1 MEFDEL
7 LITTGVDA
15 LVRLVREKQRVELK
29 TAAALLNIPEATI
42 EEWSHILEE
51 EGIVKIEYYLTKIY
65 LAWVTPTEEKIKV
78 EKEMFY
84 QEKANVE
91 KEISELKSRLAPDT
105 ESLSQLKQTFTKF
118 YNEFGPRLD
127 KLEKELASMAGQKN
141 TEFEKQKLAITNVD
155 EKLFMLEDSLKVLK
169 NELEKIRLDLT
180 GKDAKK
186 SFERIY
192 EEVASLSSQLEDVA
206 SRASNYQKE
215 IPSEFPPVS
224 EVKKKFEQIK
234 KDFDNVKNTNAKMRD
249 DLVSI
254 QESSGVLKEVESSIK
269 KYETRIS
276 DTKKDLA
283 ELSDTAEE
291 LRSKSTSLA
300 EKINKDMEIIERFS
314 DSIDI
319 AKGVLQRFP
328 SQDEIAKELARV
340 KKVEDGIQEKI
351 GVVSELLHT
360 LPNIKNLTDEFA
372 QIKRRAEEKKTELE
386 DKSEEIKD
394 TLKEGASTYATFE
407 KIKER
412 TLLSIQTYN
421 AQLQAIA
428 DDINKLKKE
437 SQQASAQ
444 LDQSAKTYQEKLK
457 KQDVLDVLKAAED
470 IKNKKLLMDEINSS
484 LDSLSETAE
493 SIAKRLNL
501 LAKEAGMLDL
511 RTGGAVTVKDVEQEK
526 QMVNQIKLTR
536 QEEDEFNKKREEL
549 KELIK
554 KLWEQS

>member
-65 LAWVTPTEEKIKV
+65 LTWVTPTEEKIKV

-84 QEKANVE
+84 QEKANIE
-91 KEISELKSRLAPDT
+91 KELSELKSRLAPDT
-105 ESLSQLKQTFTKF
+105 ESLSQLKQTFSKF

-127 KLEKELASMAGQKN
+127 RLEKELNSMAGQKGA
-141 TEFEKQKLAITNVD
+141 EFEKQKAAIANVD

-180 GKDAKK
+180 GEDAKK

-192 EEVASLSSQLEDVA
+192 EEVAVLNNRLEDVA
-206 SRASNYQKE
+206 ARASEYQKE
-215 IPSEFPPVS
+215 IPSELPPVS

-276 DTKKDLA
+276 DTKKDLN
-283 ELSDTAEE
+283 ELSDTAQE
-291 LRSKSTSLA
+291 LKKKSA
-300 EKINKDMEIIERFS
+300 EIADKLNKDMEVIERFS

-328 SQDEIAKELARV
+328 SQDEITKELNRI
-340 KKVEDGIQEKI
+340 KKVEDGVHEKI
-351 GVVSELLHT
+351 NVVGELLGS

-372 QIKRRAEEKKTELE
+372 QIKRKAEEKKTELE
-386 DKSEEIKD
+386 ERSEEIKD

-407 KIKER
+407 RIKER

-421 AQLQAIA
+421 AQLQTIA

-437 SQQASAQ
+437 SQQATAQ
-444 LDQSAKTYQEKLK
+444 LDQSAKAYQEKIK
-457 KQDVLDVLKAAED
+457 KQDVVDVLKAAED

-501 LAKEAGMLDL
+501 LAKEAGMLEL
-511 RTGGAVTVKDVEQEK
+511 RTGAAITVKEMEREK
-526 QMVNQIKLTR
+526 QVVNQIKLTR

-554 KLWEQS
+554 KLWEQA

>member
-65 LAWVTPTEEKIKV
+65 LAWVTPREEKIKV

-180 GKDAKK
+180 GEDAKK

-192 EEVASLSSQLEDVA
+192 EDVASLSSQLEDVA

-501 LAKEAGMLDL
+501 LANEAGMLDL

-549 KELIK
+549 KDRIK

>member
-1 MEFDEL
+1 M

-180 GKDAKK
+180 GEDAKK

>member
-1 MEFDEL
+1 L

-180 GKDAKK
+180 GEDAKK

>member
-180 GKDAKK
+180 GEDAKK